1 MKLPPSVISLGQ
13 LTLFSRM
20 THRVFLKFYIKLREG
35 VKGQKLKAEFFRKI
49 FIFFLGGG
57 DNFSLSIFNDMSCFT
72 VKVV

>member
-49 FIFFLGGG
+49 FIFFEGGG
-57 DNFSLSIFNDMSCFT
+57 GGGGG
-72 VKVV
+72 

>member
-20 THRVFLKFYIKLREG
+20 TTHRVFLKFYIKLREG

-49 FIFFLGGG
+49 FIFGGRG
-57 DNFSLSIFNDMSCFT
+57 
-72 VKVV
+72 

>member
-35 VKGQKLKAEFFRKI
+35 IKGQKLKAEFFRKI
-49 FIFFLGGG
+49 FIFGGG
-57 DNFSLSIFNDMSCFT
+57 G
-72 VKVV
+72 